1 MWPFRNSHQQ
11 NLSTSCGS
19 CRRLRGAT
27 GPDSQRDCA
36 LCTGLRFGADHL
48 MVAFVRVSLG
58 TSDCKPP
65 HGTVPKVK
73 PNGRLVPVSSARRR
87 ASTPGLLT
95 SSSTTDLQGILI
107 LWLASR
113 LDAFSGYPF
122 QTWLPGDALGRT
134 TGTPGVCPSRSSRT
148 RDSSTSRFLRPRQ
161 IGTKLSHDVLNPAR
175 VPL

>member
-1 MWPFRNSHQQ
+1 VWPFRYSHQQ
-11 NLSTSCGS
+11 KLDDE
-19 CRRLRGAT
+19 RRGESWRSHRISLA
-27 GPDSQRDCA
+27 RDRCT
-36 LCTGLRFGADHL
+36 LCTGLHLGAGHL
-48 MVAFVRVSLG
+48 AVVRVSLG

-122 QTWLPGDALGRT
+122 QTWLPGDALGKT

>member
-1 MWPFRNSHQQ
+1 
-11 NLSTSCGS
+11 
-19 CRRLRGAT
+19 
-27 GPDSQRDCA
+27 
-36 LCTGLRFGADHL
+36 
-48 MVAFVRVSLG
+48 
-58 TSDCKPP
+58 
-65 HGTVPKVK
+65 VPKVK

-95 SSSTTDLQGILI
+95 SWSTTDLQGILI

-122 QTWLPGDALGRT
+122 QTWLPGDALGKT